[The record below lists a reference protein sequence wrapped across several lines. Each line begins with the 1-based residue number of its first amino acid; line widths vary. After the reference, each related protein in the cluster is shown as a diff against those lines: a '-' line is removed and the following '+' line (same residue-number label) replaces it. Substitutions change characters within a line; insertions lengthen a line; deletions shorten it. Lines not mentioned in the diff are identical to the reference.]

1 MKLLQIFKRSL
12 CTNYI
17 MLDDSD
23 YEKCKNYSWHFDKNR
38 VKSDTGILLHHLL
51 FPLKN
56 HDLKY
61 TMTFLDGDPLNYQK
75 ENIEFSHR
83 KVLKSEN

>member
-23 YEKCKNYSWHFDKNR
+23 YEKCINHRWHFKKNR
-38 VKSDTGILLHHLL
+38 VVSKTGILLHHLL

-61 TMTFLDGDPLNYQK
+61 TLTFLDGDPLNYQK

>member
-1 MKLLQIFKRSL
+1 MKLLQIYKRSL
-12 CTNYI
+12 CAEYI

-23 YEKCKNYSWHFDKNR
+23 YQKCYQHRWHIKKNR
-38 VKSDTGILLHHLL
+38 VVSKTGLLLHHLL

-61 TMTFLDGDPLNYQK
+61 TMTFLDGNPLNYQK

-83 KVLKSEN
+83 KVFKFEN

>member
-12 CTNYI
+12 CADYI

-23 YEKCKNYSWHFDKNR
+23 YEKCLNHRWHFKKNR
-38 VKSDTGILLHHLL
+38 VVSKTGILLHQYL

-61 TMTFLDGDPLNYQK
+61 TLTFLDGNHLNYQK
-75 ENIEFSHR
+75 TNIEFSHR
-83 KVLKSEN
+83 KVFKSEN

>member
-1 MKLLQIFKRSL
+1 MKLLQIYKRSL
-12 CTNYI
+12 CTEYI

-23 YEKCKNYSWHFDKNR
+23 YNKCCQHRWYFKKNR
-38 VKSDTGILLHHLL
+38 VVSKTGLLLHHLL

>member
-1 MKLLQIFKRSL
+1 MKLLQIYKRSL

-23 YEKCKNYSWHFDKNR
+23 YEKCKNYRWHFDKNR
-38 VKSDTGILLHHLL
+38 VKSNTGILLHHLL

-75 ENIEFSHR
+75 ENIEFIHR